1 MRRGRRGHGQG
12 WFLTMAALGILL
24 GGMGTVYASWTDRLE
39 SRMGLGTGAFH
50 MAVSGKAEP
59 EAWLLDA
66 EGEPVKDC
74 GAVLIAG
81 KGQSE
86 AEFRITSGI
95 LAEMLSLG
103 GSLSLEFP
111 LECGADGTVQA
122 GGASM
127 QESEL
132 RLEPEQ
138 VLFASGG
145 ETFLL
150 PEDLAEPFQR
160 PLPCLVRTEAA
171 EGEDGICGRIT
182 LSLEDEGQDVLES
195 WPEVLTMTETEWE
208 QLVPEPLDGMELP
221 EDLAVEDGES
231 IGTDTGVVVV
241 YSLKCSLYL
250 DQAGAVETGGELD
263 QTGAAEA
270 SVKLEPENDTVKG
283 EELKPET
290 PVQES
295 DEAEGGEET

>member
-1 MRRGRRGHGQG
+1 MRRGRQKRKKGYV
-12 WFLTMAALGILL
+12 FTMAALALCL

-39 SRMGLGTGAFH
+39 SRIDLGTGAFH
-50 MAVSGKAEP
+50 MAVSGKTEP

-66 EGEPVKDC
+66 EGETVEEC
-74 GAVLIAG
+74 GAVLTTG
-81 KGQSE
+81 DGQNE
-86 AEFRITSGI
+86 AEFRIASGI

-103 GSLSLEFP
+103 GSLRLEFP

-122 GGASM
+122 AGGSV

-132 RLEPEQ
+132 RMEPEQ
-138 VLFASGG
+138 VLFVSGG

-150 PEDLAEPFQR
+150 PEYLAYPFEK
-160 PLPCLVRTEAA
+160 PLSCRVRTETV
-171 EGEDGICGRIT
+171 EQDDEISGRIT

-195 WPEVLTMTETEWE
+195 WPDALAMTEAEWE

-221 EDLAVEDGES
+221 EDLTVEDGES

-250 DQAGAVETGGELD
+250 DQAGAVETIGDLGQKQVWKE
-263 QTGAAEA
+263 AESNKA
-270 SVKLEPENDTVKG
+270 
-283 EELKPET
+283 
-290 PVQES
+290 ES
-295 DEAEGGEET
+295 EGGEET